1 MYTNSFLYRVFALS
15 AAFAVCGQS
24 AVAQGFIKKDNA
36 LPDSSRFYMSRMQ
49 VQIIDETPIINRQAN
64 PPGAAGSNA
73 IPGVPRRGL
82 PRAGFQSYSPDTPSL
97 STTLPKTN
105 NGVPSK
111 IVPGKAGSPTG
122 NKGHA
127 GKLGPATAKVKAA
140 PAGPSVEAYAPY
152 KGWNPG
158 AAPATMQT
166 SSTTQRNVRGV
177 LHWARAQH

>member
-1 MYTNSFLYRVFALS
+1 MHTSSFLYRVFALS
-15 AAFAVCGQS
+15 AVFAMCGRS
-24 AVAQGFIKKDNA
+24 VMAQGFIHKDNA

-49 VQIIDETPIINRQAN
+49 VQIIDESPIINHQVN
-64 PPGAAGSNA
+64 PAGAAGSNA
-73 IPGVPRRGL
+73 IPGVPRGGL

-105 NGVPSK
+105 NGVPTK
-111 IVPGKAGSPTG
+111 MAPGKAGGPTG

-127 GKLGPATAKVKAA
+127 GKLGPTTAKAKAA
-140 PAGPSVEAYAPY
+140 PAGPSVQAYAPY
-152 KGWNPG
+152 KGWSPG
-158 AAPATMQT
+158 PAPTTET